1 MDKFLYVDFIEIYE
15 NNETIKLIGE
25 IDTKFLKQNRI
36 ETLYYS
42 FPLIERMVLEIYKL
56 VPEADIEHYEQGIMR
71 TIMAM
76 IENNKQ
82 LDVLP
87 EYIIEIIEKYFGE
100 DGIRNKLFHIK
111 EESLTIEVNFKEINF
126 LIMKLLVIL
135 KKKINDYTSFDFNKI
150 EPIKGEN

>member
-1 MDKFLYVDFIEIYE
+1 MDKLLYVDFIEIYE
-15 NNETIKLIGE
+15 NNETIKLIGK
-25 IDTKFLKQNRI
+25 IDTKFLKQKKV

-76 IENNKQ
+76 IGNNKE
-82 LDVLP
+82 LNVLP
-87 EYIIEIIEKYFGE
+87 KYIIKIIEKYFDE

-111 EESLTIEVNFKEINF
+111 EESLTIEVNFKEITF
-126 LIMKLLVIL
+126 LIMKLLVLL
-135 KKKINDYTSFDFNKI
+135 KRHANNYVNYNFSKI
-150 EPIKGEN
+150 EYLEGDN

>member
-1 MDKFLYVDFIEIYE
+1 MDKLLYVDFIEIYE
-15 NNETIKLIGE
+15 NNETIKLIGK

-56 VPEADIEHYEQGIMR
+56 VPGSDIEHYEQGIMR

-76 IENNKQ
+76 IENNKE

-87 EYIIEIIEKYFGE
+87 KYIIEIIEKYFGE
-100 DGIRNKLFHIK
+100 YGIRNKLFHIK
-111 EESLTIEVNFKEINF
+111 EKSLTIEVNFKEISF
-126 LIMKLLVIL
+126 LIMKLLVLL
-135 KKKINDYTSFDFNKI
+135 KKHTNDYVSVNFSKI
-150 EPIKGEN
+150 EYLEGEN